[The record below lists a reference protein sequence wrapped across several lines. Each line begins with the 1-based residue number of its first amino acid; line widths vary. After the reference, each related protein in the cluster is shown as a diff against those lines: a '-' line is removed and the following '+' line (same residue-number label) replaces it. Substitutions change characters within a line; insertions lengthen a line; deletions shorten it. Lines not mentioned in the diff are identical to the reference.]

1 MVDQPRTAGRVLVC
15 RVDELPDGEA
25 VRVPAE
31 GTGTADAVAVFND
44 GGHLFAINDTCTH
57 ANASLSEG
65 WAQDGHVE
73 CPLHGGAFCLRTGE
87 AVGAPASVNT
97 TTHGVEVHEGA
108 IYLLPRP

>member
-1 MVDQPRTAGRVLVC
+1 MAESRTSGRVLVC
-15 RVDELPDGEA
+15 RVEDLPDGEA

-31 GTGTADAVAVFND
+31 EAGTEDAVAVFND
-44 GGHLFAINDTCTH
+44 GGRLFALNDTCTH
-57 ANASLSEG
+57 ARASLSDG
-65 WAQDGHVE
+65 WVQDGHVE

-87 AVGAPASVNT
+87 AVGAPASADA